1 MTADLALRQA
11 PTLDTVRPGTAPVP
25 DGVTAIELWARTAEA
40 AAGLVQRL
48 IDSPF
53 VPAAFRPR
61 EDPRAT
67 PQQIAANR
75 EIAVATATA
84 AVLYGGEIGLSPM
97 QALSNVI
104 VIKGKPGLYAETMV
118 ALVQAAGHEVWTE
131 EDTDT
136 RARVCG
142 RRAGSQRIEEVT
154 FTIERARQA
163 GYVASNTKYKTD
175 PRSMLYARAA
185 SICCRRVAPE
195 VLKGIPVVEE
205 VLDEPSDEAPA
216 PAPAPRTA
224 QRATRRRAAPPAA
237 AAPATAPAAELPAAA
252 AAGPPPLPG
261 EDGYD
266 QPAVDEKTGEIR
278 DQAALEKEREGWLT
292 LADTAENADDISRI
306 WREVGEARDR
316 REVTPAAVDEVRA
329 ALTARKA
336 ELDGEDEGGAGEPEQ
351 GELA

>member
-1 MTADLALRQA
+1 MTADLALRQT
-11 PTLDTVRPGTAPVP
+11 PGLDTVRPNTAPVP

-40 AAGLVQRL
+40 AAGLVERL

-53 VPAAFRPR
+53 VPAAFRPNGGKS
-61 EDPRAT
+61 DPRAT
-67 PQQIAANR
+67 GEQR
-75 EIAVATATA
+75 EQDRQIAVATATA

-104 VIKGKPGLYAETMV
+104 VIKGRPSLYAETMV

-131 EDTDT
+131 EVTDT

-142 RRAGSQRIEEVT
+142 RRAGSQRVEEVT
-154 FTIERARQA
+154 FTIERARTA

-175 PRSMLYARAA
+175 PQSMLYARAA

-195 VLKGIPVVEE
+195 VLKGIPVAEE
-205 VLDEPSDEAPA
+205 LLDEKGDDAPA

-224 QRATRRRAAPPAA
+224 QRATRRRAAPAA
-237 AAPATAPAAELPAAA
+237 AATAAELPAPA

-266 QPAVDEKTGEIR
+266 QAGADKSTGEIP
-278 DQAALEKEREGWLT
+278 DQAALDSEREGWLT
-292 LADTAENADDISRI
+292 LADGAENAEDITRI

-316 REVTPAAVDEVRA
+316 REILPAACDEVRT

-336 ELDGEDEGGAGEPEQ
+336 ELDQGGADEPEQ
-351 GELA
+351 GELS